1 LARRDCM
8 WLPSPIVQLFAAVFG
23 PTHLILEACVFLA
36 PAALLIGQV
45 LAAALSQPLTNR
57 RYFVAQVVCASGCMM
72 ILASAFVTY
81 RLGWFADQ
89 PQPTNLPLALPGLA
103 VAAAPLRSHHSAAVN
118 LLLVMV
124 FGLCFVQFSHLGL
137 FLIPGQYELV
147 AGVVY
152 PDEAKRDALMP
163 LLTVHCAPA
172 TVVAHTSRA
181 RSSAQSPK
189 HKPPFSPRAT
199 LGCCALLSCRCGGR
213 HRWNGLDR
221 RLCLCARVHPI
232 RRVRH
237 PAPQARSA
245 HPLVDWPGHSQQP
258 LPARG
263 RARRLPP
270 LGPALCRVRGFW
282 PAGYGGGG
290 AGTARSHQRLYMA
303 GRSAVTPLKTHES
316 LKGDKARAPRPI
328 DVGAGRPY
336 GHGCGTDFT
345 CIDGV

>member
-1 LARRDCM
+1 M

-57 RYFVAQVVCASGCMM
+57 RYFVAQVVCGSGCMM

-124 FGLCFVQFSHLGL
+124 FGLCFVQFSHLGV

-152 PDEAKRDALMP
+152 PNEAKRNALMP

-181 RSSAQSPK
+181 RSSAQSTK
-189 HKPPFSPRAT
+189 HKPPFSPRAPFLT
-199 LGCCALLSCRCGGR
+199 ACDPGLLCPPLVQM
-213 HRWNGLDR
+213 WW
-221 RLCLCARVHPI
+221 
-232 RRVRH
+232 
-237 PAPQARSA
+237 PAPLEWA
-245 HPLVDWPGHSQQP
+245 
-258 LPARG
+258 
-263 RARRLPP
+263 
-270 LGPALCRVRGFW
+270 
-282 PAGYGGGG
+282 
-290 AGTARSHQRLYMA
+290 
-303 GRSAVTPLKTHES
+303 
-316 LKGDKARAPRPI
+316 
-328 DVGAGRPY
+328 
-336 GHGCGTDFT
+336 
-345 CIDGV
+345 